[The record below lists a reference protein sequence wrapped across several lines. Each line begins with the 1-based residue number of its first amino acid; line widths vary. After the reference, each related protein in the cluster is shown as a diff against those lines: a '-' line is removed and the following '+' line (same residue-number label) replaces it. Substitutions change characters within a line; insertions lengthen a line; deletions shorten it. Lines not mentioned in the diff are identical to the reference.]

1 MTQLQAIRKFAS
13 DVAEHKVIIAKK
25 RMENNWGMGV
35 YPFDPN
41 EMRMYIPSDLN
52 YKPSENDYEFRRD
65 FVTRYNPAQGF
76 ANVTLT
82 ILHEVGHFKTQY
94 DGNVAI
100 TFLQNRKKV
109 FRSQKEYMLQEDER
123 RATDWAIQWLYDP
136 EHRRLAKQFEKE
148 YFGY

>member
-1 MTQLQAIRKFAS
+1 MTQLQVIRKFAS

-35 YPFDPN
+35 YPYEPD

-52 YKPSENDYEFRRD
+52 YKPNENDYEFRRD
-65 FVTRYNPAQGF
+65 FVARYNPAQGF
-76 ANVTLT
+76 ANVTLV
-82 ILHEVGHFKTQY
+82 ILHEIGHFKTQY
-94 DGNVAI
+94 DGHAQI
-100 TFLQNRKKV
+100 TFWQNRNKV
-109 FRSQKEYMLQEDER
+109 FNSQKKYMLQENER